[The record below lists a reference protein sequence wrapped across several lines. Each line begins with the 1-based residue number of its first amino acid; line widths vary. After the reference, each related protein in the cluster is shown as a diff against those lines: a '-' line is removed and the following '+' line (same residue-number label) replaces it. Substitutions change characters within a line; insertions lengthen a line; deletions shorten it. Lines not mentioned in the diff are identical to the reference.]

1 MKKTGPVLLLC
12 AALLAGP
19 AAAQERF
26 RKMPPPPDPLPSLR
40 LESIESSIISNGLKV
55 ASVPWT
61 AAPLMSL
68 QLILDAGEARS
79 PENLPGLATCAAHLF
94 LRGTHFRSGADIED
108 LIESAGGRI
117 TLDVTQDHVFFT
129 FLFLEESL
137 DKMLNLLREMLI
149 TPGFSERELAN
160 LKFSLR
166 YDLMEKNADPE
177 YTARRH
183 LLRLLF
189 QGHPYAKFAFDPDVI
204 KNWNMRD
211 LTAFFDTYYRPN
223 TGHLVFVGDIQAPA
237 AAKKATRFL
246 SAWQSR
252 DVPAL
257 VAPAF
262 RAQDHDRICFIDV
275 PEAKVCAV
283 AAGVLLS
290 NPDLPE
296 RFTLSVLNQMLG
308 GTTGSRLFMTLREGK
323 GLAFSAFSEINYF
336 RSGAVFVARALTPV
350 ATIVPSV
357 QELIKI
363 LRSPG
368 KDPIPPDEIELAK
381 STLIGNF
388 PLRLARFEDFVA
400 RAGLIEAVGWGPEA
414 WNRYYEPMWLVG
426 PERVAETAVRSFQ
439 SRLVVV
445 IAGSK
450 KACDERLAEFETVE
464 YYDAKGQYQYRKD
477 RNAKEP

>member
-1 MKKTGPVLLLC
+1 
-12 AALLAGP
+12 
-19 AAAQERF
+19 
-26 RKMPPPPDPLPSLR
+26 
-40 LESIESSIISNGLKV
+40 
-55 ASVPWT
+55 
-61 AAPLMSL
+61 
-68 QLILDAGEARS
+68 
-79 PENLPGLATCAAHLF
+79 
-94 LRGTHFRSGADIED
+94 
-108 LIESAGGRI
+108 
-117 TLDVTQDHVFFT
+117 
-129 FLFLEESL
+129 
-137 DKMLNLLREMLI
+137 
-149 TPGFSERELAN
+149 
-160 LKFSLR
+160 
-166 YDLMEKNADPE
+166 
-177 YTARRH
+177 
-183 LLRLLF
+183 
-189 QGHPYAKFAFDPDVI
+189 
-204 KNWNMRD
+204 
-211 LTAFFDTYYRPN
+211 
-223 TGHLVFVGDIQAPA
+223 
-237 AAKKATRFL
+237 
-246 SAWQSR
+246 
-252 DVPAL
+252 
-257 VAPAF
+257 
-262 RAQDHDRICFIDV
+262 
-275 PEAKVCAV
+275 
-283 AAGVLLS
+283 
-290 NPDLPE
+290 
-296 RFTLSVLNQMLG
+296 MLG

>member
-1 MKKTGPVLLLC
+1 MRRIAPLLILC
-12 AALLAGP
+12 SVLLAGP
-19 AAAQERF
+19 AGAQERF
-26 RKMPPPPDPLPSLR
+26 RKTPPPPDPLPGQR
-40 LESIESSIISNGLKV
+40 LAPIESSIIPNGLNV
-55 ASVPWT
+55 AAVPWT

-68 QLILDAGEARS
+68 QLILDAGETRS

-94 LRGTHFRSGADIED
+94 LRGTRFHSGADIED

-137 DKMLNLLREMLI
+137 DGVLNLLREMLI

-166 YDLMEKNADPE
+166 YDLMEKNRDPE
-177 YTARRH
+177 YVARRH

-211 LTAFFDTYYRPN
+211 LTVFFDRYYRPN
-223 TGHLVFVGDIQAPA
+223 TAHLVFIGDIQAPA
-237 AAKKATRFL
+237 AAKKAVRFL

-252 DVPAL
+252 DVPAPSASAL
-257 VAPAF
+257 RV
-262 RAQDHDRICFIDV
+262 QDHDRVCFIDV

-283 AAGVLLS
+283 AAGFLLP
-290 NPDLPE
+290 NPDIPG
-296 RFTLSVLNQMLG
+296 RFTLSVLNQILG

-336 RSGAVFVARALTPV
+336 RSGAVFIARALTPV

-357 QELIKI
+357 QEMVRI
-363 LRSPG
+363 LRAPG
-368 KDPIPPDEIELAK
+368 REPIPPEEIELAK

-426 PERVAETAVRSFQ
+426 PERVAETAARSLQ
-439 SRLVVV
+439 SRLIVV

-450 KACDERLAEFETVE
+450 KDCDERLAEFETVE
-464 YYDAKGQYQYRKD
+464 YYDAKGQYLYRKD
-477 RNAKEP
+477 RNTKEP